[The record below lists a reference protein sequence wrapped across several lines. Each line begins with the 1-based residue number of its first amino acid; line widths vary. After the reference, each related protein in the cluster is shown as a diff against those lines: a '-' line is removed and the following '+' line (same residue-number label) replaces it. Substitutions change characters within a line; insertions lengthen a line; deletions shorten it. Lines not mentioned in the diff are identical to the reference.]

1 MKYLPHNRLGA
12 LICRCCMLWNFS
24 AATIY
29 RYIGI
34 YRNTQ
39 SAYCIAIRFSSYRY
53 ENSKNIHISPRKAIR
68 NNDIKVN
75 KTNRCLEKINVL
87 RKTSILKSLVY
98 GVALLHGSPQDL
110 LLRVI
115 LLYLRWS
122 LCKYDKKTQLIT

>member
-1 MKYLPHNRLGA
+1 MIIIVLVPVVLQQY
-12 LICRCCMLWNFS
+12 
-24 AATIY
+24 T
-29 RYIGI
+29 GI
-34 YRNTQ
+34 SVY
-39 SAYCIAIRFSSYRY
+39 IAIRNPHIVLRY
-53 ENSKNIHISPRKAIR
+53 DFHHTGTKILQKIIHISPRKAIR

-115 LLYLRWS
+115 LLYLR
-122 LCKYDKKTQLIT
+122 